1 MLLKSLNKSINLI
14 LFNCFIFVPF
24 FQMPRTRAQRGRSDP
39 AGPDQAETG
48 PPPDMAPHGGA
59 RRKRT
64 GREAPPV
71 DVDIGVN
78 G

>member
-1 MLLKSLNKSINLI
+1 MFPI
-14 LFNCFIFVPF
+14 FIFL
-24 FQMPRTRAQRGRSDP
+24 QMPRTRAQRGRSDP
-39 AGPDQAETG
+39 AGPDQAETD

-64 GREAPPV
+64 GREAPPA

-78 G
+78 S